1 MSALGATVRLAS
13 MTVVMWL
20 YGWFLRPHWPRLRR
34 VPWAETGP

>member
-1 MSALGATVRLAS
+1 MSGFSGAIRFAS

-34 VPWAETGP
+34 VPWTGTSP